1 MDDKEL
7 NELIVVKQLPKIAQQ
22 LQLISDEIDKEIEIA
37 LALDYTEDSKT
48 EVKKARARLNNINKV
63 LDKKRME
70 VKEAILKPY
79 NEFLEIYD
87 NLVKSKLNEA
97 DSILKTRVEIIESE
111 QLNNKT
117 EKLKIFAEEYF
128 KKYNIPSYI
137 TFSDICLNITLSA
150 SEKSL
155 KEQIVNFCEKI
166 NKDLQLIRLE
176 ENGIEIENEY
186 SINGFDYAKAKL
198 TVIDRHK
205 KLEELAK
212 VKQELDSKKEQEEKI
227 VEQVEEIIAPVELE
241 EQLNEDIKFDER
253 LECTFTVWAT
263 KEELKKIRKKLME
276 MGLKFQ

>member
-7 NELIVVKQLPKIAQQ
+7 NEIIVIKQLPEIKEQ

-37 LALDYTEDSKT
+37 LALDCTEDSKT

-79 NEFLEIYD
+79 SEFLEIYD
-87 NLVKSKLNEA
+87 NLVKNKLNEA
-97 DSILKTRVEIIESE
+97 DSILKTRVEAIESE
-111 QLNNKT
+111 QLNSKRDN
-117 EKLKIFAEEYF
+117 LIGFAVEYF
-128 KKYNIPSYI
+128 KKYNIPAYV
-137 TFSDICLNITLSA
+137 TFSDIGLNITLSA

-155 KEQIVNFCEKI
+155 KEQIVAFCEKI
-166 NKDLQLIRLE
+166 DKDLQLIRLE
-176 ENGIEIENEY
+176 EYGIEIENEY

-198 TVIDRHK
+198 TVIDRYK
-205 KLEELAK
+205 RLEELAK
-212 VKQELDSKKEQEEKI
+212 IKEQLDNKKEQEEKI

-263 KEELKKIRKKLME
+263 KEELKEIRKKLME

>member
-1 MDDKEL
+1 MEDKEL
-7 NELIVVKQLPKIAQQ
+7 NEIIVIKQLPEIKEQ
-22 LQLISDEIDKEIEIA
+22 LQLISDEIDKEIKIA
-37 LALDYTEDSKT
+37 LSLDCTEDSKN

-87 NLVKSKLNEA
+87 NLVKNKLNEA
-97 DSILKTRVEIIESE
+97 DSTLKMRVEAIESE

-137 TFSDICLNITLSA
+137 TFSDICLNVTLSA

-166 NKDLQLIRLE
+166 DNDLRLIRLE
-176 ENGIEIENEY
+176 ENSIEIENEY
-186 SINGFDYAKAKL
+186 STNGFDYAKAKL

-212 VKQELDSKKEQEEKI
+212 AKQELDNKKEQEEKI

-241 EQLNEDIKFDER
+241 EKLNEEIKFDER

-263 KEELKKIRKKLME
+263 KDELKEIKNKIIE

>member
-7 NELIVVKQLPKIAQQ
+7 NELIVVKQLPEITQQ
-22 LQLISDEIDKEIEIA
+22 LQLISDEIDKEIEYA
-37 LALDYTEDSKT
+37 LSLDCTEESKS
-48 EVKKARARLNNINKV
+48 EVKKARARLNNINKT
-63 LDKKRME
+63 LDEKRKE
-70 VKEAILKPY
+70 VKRAILSPY
-79 NEFLEIYD
+79 EAFEEIYD
-87 NLVKSKLNEA
+87 NLVKNKLNEA
-97 DSILKTRVEIIESE
+97 DNTLKTRVEAIENE
-111 QLNNKT
+111 QLNSKRDN
-117 EKLKIFAEEYF
+117 LIGFAVEYF
-128 KKYNIPSYI
+128 KKYNIPAYV
-137 TFSDICLNITLSA
+137 TFSDIGLNITLSA

-166 NKDLQLIRLE
+166 DNDLQLIRLE

-212 VKQELDSKKEQEEKI
+212 VKQELDNKKEQEEKI

-263 KEELKKIRKKLME
+263 KEELKQIREMLMK